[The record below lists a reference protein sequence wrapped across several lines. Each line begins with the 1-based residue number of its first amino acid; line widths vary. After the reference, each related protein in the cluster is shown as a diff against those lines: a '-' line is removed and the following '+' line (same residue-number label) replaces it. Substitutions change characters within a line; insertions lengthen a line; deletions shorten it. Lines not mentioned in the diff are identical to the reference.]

1 MRKVMWWFASIEVFN
16 EIAGPL
22 RSLFSVR
29 GNLFIVVSSFKAAT
43 IMQNKELLAH
53 INGCLRGDDKSQRWV
68 FERYYR
74 LMFGVCLRYVSDKDA
89 TQDVVQE
96 GFLKIFTS
104 IHKYSSKGSFEG
116 WMRRIMVNTSIDAIR
131 SRKATGLVLGVE
143 ESFDSFVEEDAHI
156 SDDDDDD
163 MNFTVHDVQAAMA
176 QLSPMYR
183 MVFNLHVFDNLA
195 HKEISDELGI
205 SVGTSKSNL
214 AKARRNLRSILV
226 NMKKTN
232 HV

>member
-1 MRKVMWWFASIEVFN
+1 M
-16 EIAGPL
+16 
-22 RSLFSVR
+22 
-29 GNLFIVVSSFKAAT
+29 
-43 IMQNKELLAH
+43 
-53 INGCLRGDDKSQRWV
+53 D
-68 FERYYR
+68 
-74 LMFGVCLRYVSDKDA
+74 
-89 TQDVVQE
+89 
-96 GFLKIFTS
+96 
-104 IHKYSSKGSFEG
+104 
-116 WMRRIMVNTSIDAIR
+116 
-131 SRKATGLVLGVE
+131 
-143 ESFDSFVEEDAHI
+143 
-156 SDDDDDD
+156 
-163 MNFTVHDVQAAMA
+163 FTVHDVQAAMA

>member
-1 MRKVMWWFASIEVFN
+1 
-16 EIAGPL
+16 
-22 RSLFSVR
+22 
-29 GNLFIVVSSFKAAT
+29 
-43 IMQNKELLAH
+43 MQNKQLLAH
-53 INGCLRGDDKSQRWV
+53 INGCLQGDDKSQRWV

-74 LMFGVCLRYVSDKDA
+74 MMFGVCLRYVSDKDA

-143 ESFDSFVEEDAHI
+143 ESFDSFVEDDSQAIED
-156 SDDDDDD
+156 DEE

-183 MVFNLHVFDNLA
+183 MVFNLYVFDNLA
-195 HKEISDELGI
+195 HKEISSQLGI

-214 AKARRNLRSILV
+214 AKARRNLRSVLV
-226 NMKKTN
+226 NMKKTD

>member
-1 MRKVMWWFASIEVFN
+1 
-16 EIAGPL
+16 
-22 RSLFSVR
+22 
-29 GNLFIVVSSFKAAT
+29 
-43 IMQNKELLAH
+43 MQNKKLLAH
-53 INGCLRGDDKSQRWV
+53 IKGCLIGDDKSQRWV
-68 FERYYR
+68 FESYYR
-74 LMFGVCLRYVSDKDA
+74 IMFGVCLRYISDHDA

-96 GFLKIFTS
+96 GFLKIFLS
-104 IHKYSSKGSFEG
+104 MHKYSSKGSFEG
-116 WMRRIMVNTSIDAIR
+116 WMRRIMVNTAIDAIR
-131 SRKATGLVLGVE
+131 SRKASGLVLGVE
-143 ESFDSFVEEDAHI
+143 ESFDSVVEEDPDA
-156 SDDDDDD
+156 SEDDAE

-176 QLSPMYR
+176 QLTPMYR

-195 HKEISDELGI
+195 HKEISDQLGI